1 MEDAAKSANSEI
13 GKMLYI
19 KIKKTIK
26 MVHITFVILSPLEDN
41 IVILMFDSS
50 KYIIFMILI

>member
-26 MVHITFVILSPLEDN
+26 IVHITFVILSPLEDN